1 MTSNTNGDVGE
12 DYSLL
17 TKEETEVKSN
27 KVRSNKEEY
36 ACSVCGMIFYLGDD
50 FIVHYRKNHIISEA
64 GIDEVLIS
72 DISVKEKAILLI

>member
-12 DYSLL
+12 DRSLL
-17 TKEETEVKSN
+17 TKEETEVE
-27 KVRSNKEEY
+27 SNKEEY
-36 ACSVCGMIFYLGDD
+36 ACSVCGMILYLGDD
-50 FIVHYRKNHIISEA
+50 FIVHYRKNHIISET